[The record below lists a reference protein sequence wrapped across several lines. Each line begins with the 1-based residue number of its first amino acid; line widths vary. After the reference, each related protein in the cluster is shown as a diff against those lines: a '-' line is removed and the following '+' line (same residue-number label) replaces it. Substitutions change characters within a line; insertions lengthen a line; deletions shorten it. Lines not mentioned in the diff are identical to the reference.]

1 MKHRFGIQIGDIVLM
16 SFLLLVALFLF
27 ALPFFSGQGASAEI
41 VVAETGAVK
50 NVSLD
55 TDGSYEITARG
66 LRLTV
71 QVAEGSV
78 FVSHSDCRDGIC
90 RNTPPISRPG
100 QSIVCAPAGVVVR
113 ISGEG
118 AVVDGISG

>member
-1 MKHRFGIQIGDIVLM
+1 MKHRFGIQIGDGILM
-16 SFLLLVALFLF
+16 GFLLLVALLLF
-27 ALPFFSGQGASAEI
+27 ALPFFAGQGTRAEI
-41 VVAETGAVK
+41 VVAETGRVK
-50 NVSLD
+50 SVPLD
-55 TDGSYEITARG
+55 TDASYEIVTRG

-71 QVAEGSV
+71 QVTDGV
-78 FVSHSDCRDGIC
+78 VWVSQSDCRDGIC

-118 AVVDGISG
+118 AVVDGVSG